1 MLPEFAY
8 GCLFFCLLS
17 LGRSG
22 CVCLFSPTTCTPGL
36 SKNPVMS
43 SRENHRAA
51 ESRAGLFD
59 LEVLYGLKKGPKKDV
74 IDWCMNMNMIAK
86 EYVCP
91 TCGEKMVLCERNDI
105 SDGYHWVCRKFG
117 MNAHHVR
124 RSVRKGSWFD
134 ESKLSI
140 PEILMITYLW
150 AKKTSNEWIVDELSV
165 SEPTVV
171 DWKSFCRE
179 VCVDMLVNEDKKL
192 EMLGGV
198 GVVVEIDESKFGKRK
213 YNKGKQVN
221 GKWVFGGVERGSKR
235 SFFCVVEDRT
245 AETLIEI
252 TKKYVKPGSTVLTD
266 CWVSYNGLT
275 AEGYV
280 HHTVNHSKNFKD
292 PITGVHTNGIE
303 GTWGAIKADFRKQG
317 TRKVAGQFDTYLAE
331 YMWRRSFRGASMKS
345 ILPALIG
352 GITKLYPPHTQDH
365 VPGI

>member
-1 MLPEFAY
+1 M
-8 GCLFFCLLS
+8 
-17 LGRSG
+17 
-22 CVCLFSPTTCTPGL
+22 CVFSDWCTPGL
-36 SKNPVMS
+36 SKNPAMS
-43 SRENHRAA
+43 SRDNHPSA

-59 LEVLYGLKKGPKKDV
+59 LEFLYGLKKGPKKDV
-74 IDWCMNMNMIAK
+74 IDWCMSMNMIAK
-86 EYVCP
+86 D
-91 TCGEKMVLCERNDI
+91 CG
-105 SDGYHWVCRKFG
+105 Y
-117 MNAHHVR
+117 
-124 RSVRKGSWFD
+124 
-134 ESKLSI
+134 
-140 PEILMITYLW
+140 
-150 AKKTSNEWIVDELSV
+150 KKTSNEWIVDEMSV
-165 SEPTVV
+165 SKPTVV

-179 VCVDMLVNEDKKL
+179 VCVDMLVNESKEM

-252 TKKYVKPGSTVLTD
+252 TKKFVKPGSTVLSD
-266 CWVSYNGLT
+266 CWGSYNGLM

-331 YMWRRSFRGASMKS
+331 YMWRRSFCDTSMKS

-365 VPGI
+365 VPGK